1 MQKFPD
7 KVKHALMKTGHV
19 QKITSSQVVFTPEFK
34 IKALE
39 MNLAGRNPFDIFLS
53 LGVDPAFFLPEFP
66 KKCISRWKS
75 IYNREG
81 EEGLREEKR
90 GKGATGRPKRSYD
103 PTDIKSLQEKIALLE
118 AENYI
123 LKKLQALEA
132 EHEKKKRSR

>member
-1 MQKFPD
+1 MHKFPD
-7 KVKHALMKTGHV
+7 KVKQALMKSGCV
-19 QKITSSQVVFTPEFK
+19 QKVTSSHVVFTPEFK
-34 IKALE
+34 IKAIE
-39 MNLAGRNPFDIFLS
+39 MSLTGRSPVDIFLI
-53 LGVDPAFFLPEFP
+53 LGVDPSFFLPEFP
-66 KKCISRWKS
+66 KKCISRWKI
-75 IYNREG
+75 IYDREG

-90 GKGATGRPKRSYD
+90 GKGAKGRPKRSYD